1 MAIKGKGRSRSRRVI
16 AAPPR
21 PSLMVR
27 KPPVWKRTWVRVV
40 AGLLVLAGIAV
51 IFNSVLH
58 SRSVKARRNRET
70 VAVQK
75 YVNLLRDAIPKDR
88 SAVPPDLVVIFPSVA
103 TDLPKIGTDIKG
115 SDAVKR
121 GKEIA
126 DQATAASDALSS
138 IPVSDVIPSEF
149 QSVRDTF
156 TDGQF
161 LMSQGVGLY
170 EQIGQLIQASTAFTK
185 AGAQPLLD
193 QAQALANKA
202 GTLFDQGYGKVI
214 RVAKS
219 VGINVNIP
227 FVPPPVAPGGNK
239 TPTPTPSVTP
249 TPTPSPTVTPTPSTS
264 ESPSPTAS
272 ASPTESSSPSA
283 TPSG

>member
-1 MAIKGKGRSRSRRVI
+1 
-16 AAPPR
+16 
-21 PSLMVR
+21 MVR
-27 KPPVWKRTWVRVV
+27 KPPIWKRRWAQVV
-40 AGLLVLAGIAV
+40 AGLLVLVGIAAI
-51 IFNSVLH
+51 IFTLVH
-58 SRSVKARRNRET
+58 SHNVKAKRQRET
-70 VAVQK
+70 IAVQK

-88 SAVPPDLVVIFPSVA
+88 TSVPPDLVVIFPSVA

-126 DQATAASDALSS
+126 DEATAASQALGS

-149 QSVRDTF
+149 QSARDTF
-156 TDGQF
+156 NEGQF
-161 LMSQGVGLY
+161 LMAQGVGLY

-202 GTLFDQGYGKVI
+202 GTLFDRGYGDII

-219 VGINVNIP
+219 VGIKVNIP

-239 TPTPTPSVTP
+239 TPTPAPSASATP
-249 TPTPSPTVTPTPSTS
+249 TLTPTVTPTPSAS
-264 ESPSPTAS
+264 ASGSPSPTES
-272 ASPTESSSPSA
+272 ASPSA
-283 TPSG
+283 KPSG